1 MALNDLKARDVMI
14 TKLLTIS
21 PREKIALAD
30 LTMIRNSVG
39 GLPVVDGE
47 KPVGIITQRDLLL
60 ARNYEVGGLVAEDFM
75 TKELI
80 TASPDASLKDI
91 LKLMLDNKIERVPV
105 VEGGKLVGLVVHGKI
120 LKSLYDSL

>member
-1 MALNDLKARDVMI
+1 MALKDLKARDVMI

-30 LTMIRNSVG
+30 LIMMRNSVG
-39 GLPVVDGE
+39 GLPVVDG
-47 KPVGIITQRDLLL
+47 KKIVGIITQRDLLL

-75 TKELI
+75 TKELV
-80 TASPDASLKDI
+80 TTTPDASLKDV
-91 LKLMLDNKIERVPV
+91 LKAMIDNKIERIPV
-105 VEGGKLVGLVVHGKI
+105 VKGGKLLGLVLHGKI

>member
-105 VEGGKLVGLVVHGKI
+105 IEEGKLVGLVVHGKI

>member
-21 PREKIALAD
+21 PSEKIALAD

>member
-21 PREKIALAD
+21 PSEKIALAD

-60 ARNYEVGGLVAEDFM
+60 ARNYEVGGLTAEDFM

-91 LKLMLDNKIERVPV
+91 LKLMLDNKIERIPV
-105 VEGGKLVGLVVHGKI
+105 VEEGKLVGLVVHGKI

>member
-30 LTMIRNSVG
+30 LIMMRNSVG

-47 KPVGIITQRDLLL
+47 KLVGIITQRDLLL

-80 TASPDASLKDI
+80 TMSPDASLKDV
-91 LKLMLDNKIERVPV
+91 LKAMLDNKIERIPV
-105 VEGGKLVGLVVHGKI
+105 VEGAKLLGLVVHGKI
-120 LKSLYDSL
+120 LTSLYDSL